1 MDIQNVFDLSFLHIN
16 KCLQNEDLQIEI
28 KKMYG
33 GANNLSFIKKGIYHI
48 IYDKNEWLND
58 CYRIEISI
66 EYNSN
71 EVGYYNLFIDKD
83 QNFID
88 EFLVI
93 D

>member
-1 MDIQNVFDLSFLHIN
+1 M
-16 KCLQNEDLQIEI
+16 I
-28 KKMYG
+28 KTNG
-33 GANNLSFIKKGIYHI
+33 
-48 IYDKNEWLND
+48 